1 MNGLARD
8 MQSRIP
14 AVTPSS
20 AAWTAPTDRPTRAEA
35 ERAVETLIRWAG
47 DDPSREGLQETPA
60 RVVRA
65 YQQWF
70 AGYHQDPAEH
80 LRRTFEEVAGYDEMV
95 VMRDIDFQSHC
106 EHHMAPI
113 SGRVHIGYLPRN
125 KVVGIS
131 KLVRLVQVFA
141 GRLQTQE
148 KMTAQ
153 IADTLYSVLAP
164 QGAAVVVEARH
175 GCMTSRGVRQPSAIL
190 ITSRMLGVFRDRP
203 ETRQEFLAAIDLD
216 RSRRADVACR

>member
-14 AVTPSS
+14 SVTPSS
-20 AAWTAPTDRPTRAEA
+20 VARGAPKDRPTRAEA

-47 DDPSREGLQETPA
+47 DDPSREGLLETPA

-113 SGRVHIGYLPRN
+113 SGRVHSATCHATRW
-125 KVVGIS
+125 S
-131 KLVRLVQVFA
+131 AF
-141 GRLQTQE
+141 
-148 KMTAQ
+148 
-153 IADTLYSVLAP
+153 
-164 QGAAVVVEARH
+164 
-175 GCMTSRGVRQPSAIL
+175 PSWCAWCRC
-190 ITSRMLGVFRDRP
+190 S
-203 ETRQEFLAAIDLD
+203 
-216 RSRRADVACR
+216 RADCRRRKR